1 MLSKKVQLFCTGE
14 GAHRRTFIQIPGA
27 LPFSQNNRIR
37 IFADTIRLSAD
48 SLIVPVDR
56 IRKSADRIRKPTSR
70 QNHFFSTKSPKSH
83 KKASFSKKTSRFQ
96 FFQHKKMVLPIKFSQ
111 HLQPRSDFLL
121 SKLNKFL
128 SIFPN
133 NYPKPKQEA
142 TEHSPSWGRWRGLL
156 HLLTASPLKTYRR
169 KEALQCA
176 YGCGE
181 ECARVRW
188 EDLEAR
194 QSGHN

>member
-37 IFADTIRLSAD
+37 IFTDTIRLSAN
-48 SLIVPVDR
+48 SLIAL
-56 IRKSADRIRKPTSR
+56 ADRIRKPADTIRKPTGR
-70 QNHFFSTKSPKSH
+70 QNHFSSTKSPKIH

-96 FFQHKKMVLPIKFSQ
+96 FLWNKKTTLSTQIFQYLRPH
-111 HLQPRSDFLL
+111 SDFFL
-121 SKLNKFL
+121 SKLNKLL

-133 NYPKPKQEA
+133 NYPKPKQET
-142 TEHSPSWGRWRGLL
+142 TEHSPSWGDGGGSY
-156 HLLTASPLKTYRR
+156 LLTASLLKISRR
-169 KEALQCA
+169 KEVRQYA

-181 ECARVRW
+181 ECARVRR
-188 EDLEAR
+188 EDFEAR